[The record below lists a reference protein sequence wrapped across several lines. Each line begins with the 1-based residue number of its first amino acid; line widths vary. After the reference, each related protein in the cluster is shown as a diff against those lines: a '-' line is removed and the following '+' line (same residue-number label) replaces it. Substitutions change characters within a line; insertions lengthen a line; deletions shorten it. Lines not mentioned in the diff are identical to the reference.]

1 MRVVGTNPFLLGSP
15 SDEGNWFYDFVS
27 SNQDKVHCY
36 LLNTGGVGEIFH
48 RDDNGKIVVDQPVT
62 RVAIDDMAKMIQG
75 IARNNIEWVEDGLFG
90 GMIPSKVEGVDLNKY
105 DLSNFYSQEQIKE
118 ISDKLTAE
126 RKDHLKSFVGLNPNI
141 VTALD

>member
-1 MRVVGTNPFLLGSP
+1 
-15 SDEGNWFYDFVS
+15 
-27 SNQDKVHCY
+27 
-36 LLNTGGVGEIFH
+36 
-48 RDDNGKIVVDQPVT
+48 
-62 RVAIDDMAKMIQG
+62 
-75 IARNNIEWVEDGLFG
+75 
-90 GMIPSKVEGVDLNKY
+90 MIPSKVEGVDLNKY